1 MAGLALGAGALGDLT
16 QAPGITAAC
25 GEPGSPLLPGRGKKM
40 GGQAGTAPPSGRE
53 GSFSTDNA
61 FPGSPRGRGGGAPT
75 SPWAPG
81 GGVPASPWAPGGGRG
96 SGLTLG
102 PLLTLRLTPHRA
114 DLPVPGSQA
123 QGSRLQA
130 CLTRSGQRWG
140 EGGGPARKRCPARQ
154 PLVSTPWLPA
164 TGPGTPPR
172 EGCPRR
178 PGHCWGSA
186 PRGSGCSP
194 PYTGSRAACPP

>member
-1 MAGLALGAGALGDLT
+1 METPAHPCSHAEGEKWVARLGQRLASGVSGVSPQTTHFPAAPAARPGPLEGAELLTLG
-16 QAPGITAAC
+16 PW
-25 GEPGSPLLPGRGKKM
+25 
-40 GGQAGTAPPSGRE
+40 
-53 GSFSTDNA
+53 
-61 FPGSPRGRGGGAPT
+61 RGRSS
-75 SPWAPG
+75 SPWAPYT
-81 GGVPASPWAPGGGRG
+81 PFKP
-96 SGLTLG
+96 
-102 PLLTLRLTPHRA
+102 TPHRA
-114 DLPVPGSQA
+114 DLPAPGSQA
-123 QGSRLQA
+123 EGSRLQPG
-130 CLTRSGQRWG
+130 LTRSGQRWG

-178 PGHCWGSA
+178 LGHCWRAA

>member
-1 MAGLALGAGALGDLT
+1 MERPAQPCSQAEGRKWVVRLGQRLPEDVRGVSPQTTHFPAVPAAGGAELRPPPGPLGAGFQPHSG
-16 QAPGITAAC
+16 
-25 GEPGSPLLPGRGKKM
+25 PL
-40 GGQAGTAPPSGRE
+40 
-53 GSFSTDNA
+53 
-61 FPGSPRGRGGGAPT
+61 
-75 SPWAPG
+75 
-81 GGVPASPWAPGGGRG
+81 GGRG

-114 DLPVPGSQA
+114 DLLAPGSQA
-123 QGSRLQA
+123 EGSRLQA

-140 EGGGPARKRCPARQ
+140 EGGGPAKKRCPARQ

-178 PGHCWGSA
+178 PGHCWGAA
-186 PRGSGCSP
+186 PRGSGCSS